1 MKVEV
6 KEMGLKKP
14 NKWDEVRVMRHVSE
28 NGDKEIIVLT
38 NGKHSGDKN
47 GSFEGTILYNN
58 IAGYVGSVGELGV
71 NWYKE
76 NFKEVSY
83 LELVFS
89 S

>member
-1 MKVEV
+1 MKVTIE
-6 KEMGLKKP
+6 KNKK
-14 NKWDEVRVMRHVSE
+14 NEEKGWDEVKLME
-28 NGDKEIIVLT
+28 WTDGKGINNMIVLT
-38 NGKHSGDKN
+38 NGKHEGDEN
-47 GSFEGTILYNN
+47 GTFEGTILYNN

-76 NFKEVSY
+76 KFKEVSY

>member
-6 KEMGLKKP
+6 KEIGLEKP
-14 NKWDEVRVMRHVSE
+14 NKWDEVRVMRYVSE
-28 NGDKEIIVLT
+28 GGDKEIIVLT
-38 NGKHSGDKN
+38 NGKHYGNEN

-58 IAGYVGSVGELGV
+58 IAGYIGSVGELGV
-71 NWYKE
+71 SWFKE

>member
-6 KEMGLKKP
+6 KEISLKKP
-14 NKWDEVRVMRHVSE
+14 NKWDEVRVMRYVSE

-38 NGKHSGDKN
+38 NGKHEGDEN

-58 IAGYVGSVGELGV
+58 IAEYIGSVGELGV

-76 NFKEVSY
+76 NFKEVNY
-83 LELVFS
+83 LDLVFS

>member
-6 KEMGLKKP
+6 KERGLEKP
-14 NKWDEVRVMRHVSE
+14 NKWNEVRVMRYANE
-28 NGDKEIIVLT
+28 KGDKEIIVLT
-38 NGKHSGDKN
+38 NRKHEGDEN

-58 IAGYVGSVGELGV
+58 IAGYIGSVGELGV